1 MSKPKGGWEKLKE
14 TQKKKKN
21 KADFL
26 KKVNP
31 LTSYFIPKYTNSE
44 NTINKEDNII
54 NTSTSDSHNVPSL
67 SNSLTGASS
76 KNNDVIEYSN
86 DPGDWNLTSHN
97 LISYLIEKGP
107 KFFQNI
113 NADFSLTKKYYEN
126 PKVNRCLNQTA
137 FFYTKPNGDCCNREW
152 LLYSPTK
159 KMVYCYYCILFSKN
173 NIMCDGYDDWRNVQK
188 FLENHAK
195 KGYHVLAISMYL
207 NRTKLSGR
215 IDSELEKQL
224 TETRDYWK
232 NVLRRIIETILFL
245 SGRGLPFRGSDEH
258 FGSNHNGNYLEILEL
273 LSKFDPFLAQHIAVH
288 GNQGKG
294 HTSYLSKTICNEFIA
309 LIANK
314 TRTMIIDQLKKA
326 ENGIN
331 IENCRGQSYD
341 NASNMSGTYTGMQAE
356 IKKCN
361 SFIDYIPCIAH
372 SLNLVGQ
379 SAVDCCV
386 EAVSFFGFVQEVYN
400 FFSASTQ
407 RWDILKK
414 TLVKNCPVPKSKSV
428 TRWSANAEAVKA
440 LKIVLQNI
448 RNQYDEY
455 ESNGMKR
462 AKNEDYKLTRHR
474 KKFKRNES
482 GFNELNA
489 KESFKI
495 NTFYVIIDQLYS
507 ALVHRINAY
516 TTVRDN
522 FKLLS
527 DISMD
532 MQIEDIEGGMKK
544 LLERYPKDFPDDFT
558 NEFKQFL
565 SFRQRLYH

>member
-1 MSKPKGGWEKLKE
+1 
-14 TQKKKKN
+14 
-21 KADFL
+21 
-26 KKVNP
+26 
-31 LTSYFIPKYTNSE
+31 
-44 NTINKEDNII
+44 
-54 NTSTSDSHNVPSL
+54 
-67 SNSLTGASS
+67 
-76 KNNDVIEYSN
+76 
-86 DPGDWNLTSHN
+86 
-97 LISYLIEKGP
+97 
-107 KFFQNI
+107 
-113 NADFSLTKKYYEN
+113 
-126 PKVNRCLNQTA
+126 
-137 FFYTKPNGDCCNREW
+137 
-152 LLYSPTK
+152 
-159 KMVYCYYCILFSKN
+159 
-173 NIMCDGYDDWRNVQK
+173 
-188 FLENHAK
+188 
-195 KGYHVLAISMYL
+195 
-207 NRTKLSGR
+207 
-215 IDSELEKQL
+215 
-224 TETRDYWK
+224 
-232 NVLRRIIETILFL
+232 
-245 SGRGLPFRGSDEH
+245 
-258 FGSNHNGNYLEILEL
+258 
-273 LSKFDPFLAQHIAVH
+273 
-288 GNQGKG
+288 
-294 HTSYLSKTICNEFIA
+294 
-309 LIANK
+309 
-314 TRTMIIDQLKKA
+314 
-326 ENGIN
+326 
-331 IENCRGQSYD
+331 
-341 NASNMSGTYTGMQAE
+341 MQAE